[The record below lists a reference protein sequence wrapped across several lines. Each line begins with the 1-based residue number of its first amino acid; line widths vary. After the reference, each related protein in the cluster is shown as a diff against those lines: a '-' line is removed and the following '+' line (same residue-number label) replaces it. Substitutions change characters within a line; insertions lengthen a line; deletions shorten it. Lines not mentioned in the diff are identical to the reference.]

1 MRHQQAPRFL
11 ISTIDVRIGGVFT
24 AAGSSGP
31 DHFLVN
37 TQTGAH
43 SHFPHNTRG
52 WAETEPQHCIHGLL
66 SAHGDLG
73 QVTYVLGRSS
83 WGLVLGDA
91 IP

>member
-52 WAETEPQHCIHGLL
+52 WAETEPHIAFMVGTRRPGTCD
-66 SAHGDLG
+66 S
-73 QVTYVLGRSS
+73 
-83 WGLVLGDA
+83 
-91 IP
+91 

>member
-1 MRHQQAPRFL
+1 MCHQQAPRFL

-52 WAETEPQHCIHGLL
+52 WAETEPQHCIHGR
-66 SAHGDLG
+66 HTETWDK
-73 QVTYVLGRSS
+73 
-83 WGLVLGDA
+83 
-91 IP
+91 

>member
-52 WAETEPQHCIHGLL
+52 WAETEPQHCIHVR
-66 SAHGDLG
+66 HTETWDM
-73 QVTYVLGRSS
+73 
-83 WGLVLGDA
+83 
-91 IP
+91 

>member
-52 WAETEPQHCIHGLL
+52 WAETEPQHCIHGR
-66 SAHGDLG
+66 HTETGDKWTG
-73 QVTYVLGRSS
+73 VEGAAGVWCHYPV
-83 WGLVLGDA
+83 
-91 IP
+91 I